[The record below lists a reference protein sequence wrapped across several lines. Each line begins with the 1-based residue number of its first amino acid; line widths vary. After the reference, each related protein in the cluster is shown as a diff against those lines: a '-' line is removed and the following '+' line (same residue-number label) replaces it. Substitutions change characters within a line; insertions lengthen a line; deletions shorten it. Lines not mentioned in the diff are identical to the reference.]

1 MYDVKI
7 EGVQG
12 LSEKIAELESAKGGS
27 VDLSA
32 YAKTENVNKL
42 IDEIKSAIPTID
54 LTEYAKSTD
63 IPNAI
68 KIETQDDSKAT
79 TIAGLVTDFNAL
91 ISKLKSAGIMA

>member
-54 LTEYAKSTD
+54 LTEYAKSTGLTNG
-63 IPNAI
+63 PTKTMNN
-68 KIETQDDSKAT
+68 KISNIAKDVIAT
-79 TIAGLVTDFNAL
+79 LLPENVLIIVFNGL
-91 ISKLKSAGIMA
+91 